1 MKKVVITG
9 RMKKLE
15 KEGFAYSG
23 ICNIELPETLH
34 IVGKGAFRECK
45 NLKRVVFPESVK
57 KIDKDVFVGCR
68 KLEKVKLPSNIKV
81 IDKNTFMNCP
91 SLREIVLPN
100 KIQIIKSGAFK
111 NCGFTKL
118 IIPKSVKKIEKNAL
132 ETTIGILKFKGKKV
146 PQIANQEVWLFGENE
161 AGQQVP
167 EYLDEMFN
175 YDIIRGIGVVV
186 VPKGKCSE
194 YRDKLDKKMRYQSI
208 KESAFVVHSNKE

>member
-1 MKKVVITG
+1 M
-9 RMKKLE
+9 
-15 KEGFAYSG
+15 
-23 ICNIELPETLH
+23 
-34 IVGKGAFRECK
+34 
-45 NLKRVVFPESVK
+45 
-57 KIDKDVFVGCR
+57 
-68 KLEKVKLPSNIKV
+68 
-81 IDKNTFMNCP
+81 
-91 SLREIVLPN
+91 PN
-100 KIQIIKSGAFK
+100 KIEIIKSGAFK

-146 PQIANQEVWLFGENE
+146 PQIANQEVCLFGENE

-208 KESAFVVHSNKE
+208 KESAFVVHS